1 MSTNHGW
8 KSVFTNW
15 PEAIAR
21 RGILVSSLNEAM
33 PFKGFMVKDDMLL
46 LERTNPDAMGARY
59 ILLSFDAINNVK
71 FTDPLKESV
80 FTGAGYAGK
89 FSGT

>member
-1 MSTNHGW
+1 
-8 KSVFTNW
+8 
-15 PEAIAR
+15 
-21 RGILVSSLNEAM
+21 
-33 PFKGFMVKDDMLL
+33 MVRDDMLL
-46 LERTNPDAMGARY
+46 VERTNPDAMGARY